1 MNWYLSFLKKR
12 QERIVYN
19 GFEGQWREV
28 NRGTTQGSVSGPYL
42 FNVFINDLEINLE
55 GRPAFLNMLMI
66 LQLSSLI
73 GEMASVA
80 LTWWISFL
88 TGPAAIACMTC
99 NPTKCK
105 EIIFRKK
112 GFSQDIEPVSNIP
125 QCAELSILG
134 VTFQQ
139 NCKYSSHVRAKITKA
154 NKSLFV
160 LGSLRKEGMS
170 QEEVDHLFNAIVLPN
185 FSYALPIYVA
195 SDSDLSVIQNF
206 LDRCMKRKFM
216 SKNVNIRDLLEKAD
230 KTLYK
235 KRSND
240 PECPFFQ
247 FLPKEKNTR
256 YNLRDTSVSVPRIYT
271 DRF

>member
-1 MNWYLSFLKKR
+1 MNFLLC
-12 QERIVYN
+12 
-19 GFEGQWREV
+19 
-28 NRGTTQGSVSGPYL
+28 SVSW
-42 FNVFINDLEINLE
+42 
-55 GRPAFLNMLMI
+55 
-66 LQLSSLI
+66 SSR
-73 GEMASVA
+73 
-80 LTWWISFL
+80 TRNR
-88 TGPAAIACMTC
+88 MTC

-112 GFSQDIEPVSNIP
+112 RFSEGNAPVSNVP
-125 QCAELSILG
+125 QCTELSILG

-139 NCKYSSHVRAKITKA
+139 NCKYSSHVRAKVIKA

-160 LGSLRKEGMS
+160 LGSLRKEGMF

-185 FSYALPIYVA
+185 FSYALSVYGA

-206 LDRCMKRKFM
+206 LDRCMKRKYT

-230 KTLYK
+230 KTLSK

-247 FLPKEKNTR
+247 FLPKEKKTR
-256 YNLRDTSVSVPRIYT
+256 
-271 DRF
+271 

>member
-1 MNWYLSFLKKR
+1 MTVAHPYRHKDKKK
-12 QERIVYN
+12 QSYMIWVTISKSC
-19 GFEGQWREV
+19 F
-28 NRGTTQGSVSGPYL
+28 P
-42 FNVFINDLEINLE
+42 INDLKINLE
-55 GRPAFLNMLMI
+55 GRPALFKYADDSTIIVPLWENGQCRTELVDQFLNSLW
-66 LQLSSLI
+66 SSRNR
-73 GEMASVA
+73 
-80 LTWWISFL
+80 
-88 TGPAAIACMTC
+88 MTC
-99 NPTKCK
+99 IPTKCK

-112 GFSQDIEPVSNIP
+112 GFSQDIVPVSNIP

-170 QEEVDHLFNAIVLPN
+170 QEEVDHLFNAIVLSN
-185 FSYALPIYVA
+185 FSPTLPVYGA
-195 SDSDLSVIQNF
+195 SNSDLSVIQNC
-206 LDRCMKRKFM
+206 LDRCMKREFM
-216 SKNVNIRDLLEKAD
+216 SKDVNIRDLLEKAD
-230 KTLYK
+230 KTLHK
-235 KRSND
+235 KRWND

-271 DRF
+271 DRFKNVFSNRIIFRYDM